1 MSWINK
7 HKRVWRVAIL
17 VLLLVAIMG
26 PWTFDRIHVPSEYP
40 CSAPNIRLEGDFC
53 GTPMS
58 GIWIFSWIIG
68 GFINTGVGLVTG
80 ATVFADRGGEF
91 LREFLFIM
99 VLLLLVLPFFSTLL
113 LILRGDRRRRQMFHV
128 AAWDLAAG
136 AGLLGT
142 SSFSRLHWAL
152 WGIWLYIGLAVSAL
166 ILEVLTL
173 AAERRPRQGRR
184 AMRMIVS
191 FLFALIVLLIAYW
204 LFIGWGMPNALI
216 IAAILIVLVIA
227 CWLFVS
233 ALAWAARRMSAR
245 VWIYAGLFILAG
257 LVLPTSMLVEIFP
270 DRLSLPFG
278 TLLATTLFMMPSIA
292 LVIAALLLYSGLNLY
307 QEWQNAG
314 AVEGGGS
321 QAQRKYA
328 GRAVVVVLVL
338 SALLLAKTLYNLYWL
353 MVWEKTDDS
362 FGYLWLVVPVLA
374 ALFSG
379 VTLSIAL
386 PGRTNLAGYLY
397 SLLISALMIAVS
409 ARAQSVDFRQLTEER
424 AGRVSQAIESYYAR
438 EGRYPQDLRQLTPWY
453 VLSLPGPVIIYGQDW
468 CYAGG
473 DDYYR
478 LGYVYREHWSDPR
491 LIGRIY
497 KTKGK
502 APDLYRM
509 CEEEVIAS
517 QKRYPDYP
525 YEYWME
531 GE

>member
-1 MSWINK
+1 MSWINE

-26 PWTFDRIHVPSEYP
+26 PWTFERINVPSEYP

-58 GIWIFSWIIG
+58 GIWIFFWIIG
-68 GFINTGVGLVTG
+68 GFINAGVGLVTG

-91 LREFLFIM
+91 LRAFLFIM
-99 VLLLLVLPFFSTLL
+99 VLLLFVLPFFSTLL
-113 LILRGDRRRRQMFHV
+113 LIVRGDRRRRQMFNV
-128 AAWDLAAG
+128 ATWDLAAG
-136 AGLLGT
+136 AGLLLGR

-166 ILEVLTL
+166 ILEVLAL

-204 LFIGWGMPNALI
+204 LFTGWGMPNALI
-216 IAAILIVLVIA
+216 IAARLFVLVIA

-233 ALAWAARRMSAR
+233 ALALAARRMSAR
-245 VWIYAGLFILAG
+245 VWIYAGLLILAG
-257 LVLPTSMLVEIFP
+257 LVLPTSMLIENFL
-270 DRLSLPFG
+270 DRLSQPFEN
-278 TLLATTLFMMPSIA
+278 LLAITLFFLPSIA

-314 AVEGGGS
+314 AVKDGGS
-321 QAQRKYA
+321 QAQRKHA
-328 GRAVVVVLVL
+328 GRATVVVLVL
-338 SALLLAKTLYNLYWL
+338 SALLLTKTLHNLYWL
-353 MVWEKTDDS
+353 TVWDNTYDS
-362 FGYLWLVVPVLA
+362 FGYYWLVVPVLA

-379 VTLSIAL
+379 ATLSIAL
-386 PGRTNLAGYLY
+386 PGRTKLAGYLY

-438 EGRYPQDLRQLTPWY
+438 EGRYPQDLRQLTPGY
-453 VLSLPGPVIIYGQDW
+453 ALSLPGPVIIRGQDW
-468 CYAGG
+468 CYDRG

-478 LGYVYREHWSDPR
+478 LGYVYREHWSGPY
-491 LIGRIY
+491 LTGRIY
-497 KTKGK
+497 KTKGE
-502 APDLYRM
+502 ASDLYRI
-509 CEEEVIAS
+509 CDEEIAAIR
-517 QKRYPDYP
+517 KRYPRRYLMD
-525 YEYWME
+525 